1 MQINDKGMPVCHV
14 CSKAFKDKRG
24 LAGHLWSVHGI
35 KATECEEYMNG
46 PKEVLL
52 LDDGLRTL
60 FDLNEDLKEYDTRL
74 KKAKAS
80 PTGSVFGL
88 GFIPTHSD
96 QDRELIELLEYMIKV
111 KEDEGQALVER
122 LIKMKNASFDGK
134 GNLVLNDKGNGEDA
148 GRKMGFR
155 EEMEHNVEL
164 RKHDM
169 RLAKKSKAQRLQKV
183 IDRDGSEGE
192 LREAIK

>member
-14 CSKAFKDKRG
+14 CGKAFKDKRG

-74 KKAKAS
+74 KRAKAS

-88 GFIPTHSD
+88 GFIPTYSD

-111 KEDEGQALVER
+111 KEDDGQALVKR

-134 GNLVLNDKGNGEDA
+134 GNLVLNDEGDGEDT
-148 GRKMGFR
+148 GRKMGFL
-155 EEMEHNVEL
+155 EEIEHDAEL
-164 RKHDM
+164 NKKGM
-169 RLAKKSKAQRLQKV
+169 RLVKARRLQKV
-183 IDRDGSEGE
+183 IDRDGSQDE